1 MKQIYLTIDDSPS
14 QNTDALTDFLVQ
26 QNIPAV
32 LFVRG
37 ALMEDK
43 IAYDCIV
50 KAIGKGFLIGNHS
63 YAHER
68 TSQIGFVAQTSQIER
83 TQAIIDRAYHEAGV
97 VQPMRTFRF
106 PHLDRGCGN
115 AHVIDF
121 ATVPPHHRASV
132 ARLFRD
138 GVRLETDALPTE
150 EQIRLKQD
158 IQDWLRK
165 SGFVALPT
173 PAVTFPWYNQSE
185 LGAAVDTL
193 ITYSTSDWMI
203 LHRHAGKWPYQ
214 TIEDL
219 KRKIDADSAL
229 QSTESANIVL
239 MHDYGEE
246 ESLTHFQE
254 LIMYFLNQNFVFLKF

>member
-1 MKQIYLTIDDSPS
+1 MKKIYLTIDDSPS

-26 QNIPAV
+26 QNVSAV

-37 ALMEDK
+37 ALMEEK
-43 IAYDCIV
+43 GAYARIV
-50 KAIGKGFLIGNHS
+50 RAIEKGFLIGNHS

-68 TSQIGFVAQTSQIER
+68 TSQIGLAAQTSQIER
-83 TQAIIDRAYHEAGV
+83 TQAIIDCAYRDAGA
-97 VQPMRTFRF
+97 VQPVRTFRF

-115 AHVIDF
+115 AHVINFD
-121 ATVPPHHRASV
+121 TVPAPDRDTV
-132 ARLFRD
+132 QRLFHD
-138 GVRLETDALPTE
+138 GVRLETDAPPTN

-158 IQDWLRK
+158 VQDWLRRN
-165 SGFVALPT
+165 GFVALPT
-173 PAVTFPWYNQSE
+173 PDVTFPWYAQSE
-185 LGAAVDTL
+185 LGIAVDTL
-193 ITYSTSDWMI
+193 ITFSTSDWMI
-203 LHRHAGKWPYQ
+203 LPRHAGKWPYQ
-214 TIEDL
+214 SIDDL
-219 KRKIDADSAL
+219 KRKIDTDKAL